1 MYKCIYMYR
10 TAFCLRIGSRSLQL
24 QMDLQFLTKP
34 LESQARP
41 RSPSGVVASSSDI
54 C

>member
-1 MYKCIYMYR
+1 MYR

-34 LESQARP
+34 LESQARL